1 MRKETLQKHTKIAN
15 DVLYYIY
22 THIETHIDLEELSRD
37 LGVSKFHMHRIFKE
51 VFGMNIYESIK
62 SIRLQKA
69 SSLLLTNK
77 YSTISEVAAQ
87 CGYSSHSSFI
97 KAFKSR
103 FGKSP
108 KRWREGGYKTYS
120 DRLLRQSGIEA
131 GRAEAF
137 EGMEPVIEK
146 RPEMQSYYIR
156 HKGYDT
162 AIKQTWQK
170 LQTWVLNNGLSDY
183 QQIAL
188 FHDNPTVTPLDEC
201 RYIACI
207 VTGEKEHIES
217 DRLPKFKISGGI
229 YARFDL
235 QGKHEDF
242 LRFIHW
248 VYHVWLPRS
257 EYETTTK
264 PSYAVY
270 RKNNFLSDDGTFD
283 LSFYISIRY

>member
-1 MRKETLQKHTKIAN
+1 MKRSTLQRHTKIAN
-15 DVLYYIY
+15 NMLYYIY
-22 THIETHIDLEELSRD
+22 THIETHIDLDELSRD
-37 LGVSKFHMHRIFKE
+37 LEVSKFHMHRIFKE
-51 VFGMNIYESIK
+51 TFGINVYQSIK

-97 KAFKSR
+97 KAFRSR

-108 KRWREGGYKTYS
+108 KRWRSGGYKTYS
-120 DRLLRQSGIEA
+120 DRILRQSGIEM
-131 GRAEAF
+131 GSTDAF
-137 EGMEPVIEK
+137 DGLEPVIEK
-146 RPEMQSYYIR
+146 RPELESYYIR
-156 HKGYDT
+156 HKGYGD
-162 AIKQTWQK
+162 AIKSTWQK
-170 LQTWVLNNGLSDY
+170 LQTWTLGNDMSEY
-183 QQIAL
+183 RQIAL
-188 FHDNPTVTPLDEC
+188 FHDNPTVTPLEEC

-207 VTGEKEHIES
+207 VPDTEANLFS
-217 DRLPKFKISGGI
+217 DRLPSFKIAGGI

-235 QGKHEDF
+235 QGKHEDL

-248 VYHVWLPRS
+248 VYHVWLPSS

-270 RKNNFLSDDGTFD
+270 RKNNFLAEDGGFD
-283 LSFYISIRY
+283 LSFYISVRY

>member
-15 DVLYYIY
+15 DILYYIY

-37 LGVSKFHMHRIFKE
+37 LKISKFHMHRIFKE
-51 VFGMNIYESIK
+51 MFGQNIYESIK

-69 SSLLLTNK
+69 SSLLITNR

-97 KAFKSR
+97 KAFRMR

-120 DRLLRQSGIEA
+120 DRLLRRAGIETA
-131 GRAEAF
+131 RLSEF
-137 EGMEPVIEK
+137 DGMEPVIEK
-146 RPEMQSYYIR
+146 RPELESYYIR
-156 HKGYDT
+156 HKGYDRM
-162 AIKQTWQK
+162 IKPTWQK
-170 LQTWVLNNGLSDY
+170 LQTWVLDNGLSDY
-183 QQIAL
+183 RQIAL
-188 FHDNPTVTPLDEC
+188 FHDNPTVTPLEEC

-207 VTGEKEHIES
+207 ETDEKVQS
-217 DRLPKFKISGGI
+217 DRLPKFKIASGI

-235 QGKHEDF
+235 QGRHEDF

-270 RKNNFLSDDGTFD
+270 RKNNFLSEDGTFD

>member
-15 DVLYYIY
+15 DILYYIY
-22 THIETHIDLEELSRD
+22 THIETHIDLEELSRELD
-37 LGVSKFHMHRIFKE
+37 VSKFHMHRIFKE
-51 VFGMNIYESIK
+51 MFGSNIYESIK

-69 SSLLLTNK
+69 SSLLVTNK

-97 KAFKSR
+97 KAFTSR

-120 DRLLRQSGIEA
+120 DRLLRNSGIGTGPTEL
-131 GRAEAF
+131 F

-146 RPEMQSYYIR
+146 RPELESYYIR
-156 HKGYDT
+156 HKGYDG
-162 AIKQTWQK
+162 AIGETWRK
-170 LQTWVLNNGLSDY
+170 LHTWVLGQGLEHY
-183 QQIAL
+183 TQIAL
-188 FHDNPTVTPLDEC
+188 FHDNPTVTPLEEC

-207 VTGEKEHIES
+207 VPGKGEKVTG
-217 DRLPKFKISGGI
+217 DRLPKFRIASGV

-235 QGKHEDF
+235 QGRHEDF

-270 RKNNFLSDDGTFD
+270 RRNNFLSDDGMFD
-283 LSFYISIRY
+283 LSFYISVRY

>member
-1 MRKETLQKHTKIAN
+1 MKRETLQKHTKIAN

-22 THIETHIDLEELSRD
+22 THIETHIDLDELSRD

-51 VFGMNIYESIK
+51 MFEMNIHESIK

-69 SSLLLTNK
+69 SSLLITNC
-77 YSTISEVAAQ
+77 YSTISEVASL

-97 KAFKSR
+97 KAFKDR

-120 DRLLRQSGIEA
+120 DRILRQSGIETK
-131 GRAEAF
+131 GIAEF
-137 EGMEPVIEK
+137 DGMQPIIEK
-146 RPEMQSYYIR
+146 RPQMRSYYIR
-156 HKGYDT
+156 HKGYGS

-170 LQTWVLNNGLSDY
+170 LQTCVLDNDVKAY
-183 QQIAL
+183 EQVAL

-201 RYIACI
+201 RYIACV
-207 VTGEKEHIES
+207 VTKNSSKISSE
-217 DRLPKFKISGGI
+217 RLPEFNIAGGI

-235 QGKHEDF
+235 QGRHEEL

-248 VYHVWLPRS
+248 VYHVWLPAS

-270 RKNNFLSDDGTFD
+270 RKNNFLSDDGMFD